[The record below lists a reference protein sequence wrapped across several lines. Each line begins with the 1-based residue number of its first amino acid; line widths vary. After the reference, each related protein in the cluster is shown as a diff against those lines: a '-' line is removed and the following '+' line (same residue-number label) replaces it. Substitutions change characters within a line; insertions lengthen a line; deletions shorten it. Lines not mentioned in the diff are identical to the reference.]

1 MNSNNLKFLLWFLNL
16 NYSFCPG
23 IDFGELGEVGRY
35 AMCDTVS
42 CPTENISGGALGT
55 GLKTS
60 DPIEAGVDTGVC
72 KWGAFSPVFIDSCW
86 CNYNLKDHFRV
97 SIK

>member
-1 MNSNNLKFLLWFLNL
+1 MNSNNLKFLLLLLNL

-23 IDFGELGEVGRY
+23 IDFGEFGEVGRY

-72 KWGAFSPVFIDSCW
+72 ASGALSHLFLP
-86 CNYNLKDHFRV
+86 LR
-97 SIK
+97 

>member
-23 IDFGELGEVGRY
+23 IDFGEFGEVGRY

-72 KWGAFSPVFIDSCW
+72 ASGALSHLF
-86 CNYNLKDHFRV
+86 L
-97 SIK
+97 